1 MGIWNDIKNSLKEA
15 VDYDKKK
22 AYIQAWKLIDKYD
35 TIIIHRHKNP
45 DGDAIGSQTGL
56 KLTLQHNFPQ
66 KKIYAVGDD
75 PKRYGFVEGSAPD
88 EIGDSVYEN
97 ALAIVLD
104 SADQP
109 LISDD
114 RYTKAKATLR
124 FDHHIF
130 VNKFCDVEIVETS
143 FESCAGL
150 VAHFAQSCNWEIP
163 QNAAKA
169 FYTGMVTDSGRFR
182 YDSTTPQTLRI
193 AADLL
198 ESGFDINDVYTPLY
212 ADDFDMIKMRAQF
225 VLQVQFTQR
234 NVAYIYTTKQRVEE
248 LGADTFTISRGMV
261 GVMSDIR
268 GVDVW
273 VNFTETDEGVL
284 CELRS
289 KKYNINPIAV
299 KYGGGGHAK
308 ASGACVKDKNEA
320 MAMLA
325 DLDALINA

>member
-1 MGIWNDIKNSLKEA
+1 MGIWNDIKDGLKKA
-15 VDYDKKK
+15 VNYDKNK
-22 AYIQAWKLIDKYD
+22 AYVQAWQLINKYD

-56 KLTLQHNFPQ
+56 KLALRQNFPQ

-75 PKRYGFVEGSAPD
+75 PKRYGFVEGSTPD
-88 EIGDSVYEN
+88 DVDDATYEN

-104 SADQP
+104 SADRP
-109 LISDD
+109 LISDE
-114 RYTKAKATLR
+114 RYTTAKATLR

-130 VNKFCDVEIVETS
+130 VDKFCDVEIVDTA

-150 VAHFAQSCNWEIP
+150 VAHFVQCCNWEMP

-169 FYTGMVTDSGRFR
+169 FFTGMVTDSGRFR
-182 YDSTTPQTLRI
+182 HDSTTPKTLRI

-198 ESGFDINDVYTPLY
+198 ESGFDVNEVYTPLY
-212 ADDFDMIKMRAQF
+212 ADDFEAVKMRASF
-225 VLQVQFTQR
+225 VLNVQFTEHK
-234 NVAYIYTTKQRVEE
+234 VAYIYTTKRRVQE
-248 LGADTFTISRGMV
+248 LGADTFAISRGMV

-268 GVDVW
+268 GVDAW
-273 VNFTETDEGVL
+273 VNFTESDEGVL

-308 ASGACVKDKNEA
+308 ASGACVKSKAEA

-325 DLDALINA
+325 DLDKLVTE